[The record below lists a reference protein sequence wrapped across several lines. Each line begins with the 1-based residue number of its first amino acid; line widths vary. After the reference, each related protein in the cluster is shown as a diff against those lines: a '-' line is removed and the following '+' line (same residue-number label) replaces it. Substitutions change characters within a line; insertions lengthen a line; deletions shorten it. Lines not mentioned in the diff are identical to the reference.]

1 MTERESLGSSR
12 LIEIIAVLV
21 LGITTLGTAWCS
33 YEAYQW
39 NSQQSSLAQQT
50 TSAELNANRLFGLAT
65 QKVTYDSSLLADYAT
80 AYRANDTKLMQ
91 FYRQSLMRPQLLPY
105 LDAWVADVQAGKAP
119 QNLLSDPAYLDPV
132 MADYTAAAAQGGHFG
147 RAEQGGRLLRR
158 PLPGDDHPV
167 GGRAVLRRGD
177 LVVPLDAGEA
187 RHHRLCGHRDRDR
200 REPPGRSSGAVVMRG
215 VPSGHGGPAK
225 FPAGR
230 TRRDRERAVPARRP
244 THRGWCIRLI
254 ARDIVIA

>member
-1 MTERESLGSSR
+1 MTERESLGTSR
-12 LIEIIAVLV
+12 LIEIITVLV

-132 MADYTAAAAQGGHFG
+132 LADYTAAAAQV
-147 RAEQGGRLLRR
+147 AT
-158 PLPGDDHPV
+158 
-167 GGRAVLRRGD
+167 
-177 LVVPLDAGEA
+177 LDAQSKAAGSYA
-187 RHHRLCGHRDRDR
+187 DRYLVTTILLAV
-200 REPPGRSSGAVVMRG
+200 GLFFGGVTSSFRWT
-215 VPSGHGGPAK
+215 PAK
-225 FPAGR
+225 LA
-230 TRRDRERAVPARRP
+230 
-244 THRGWCIRLI
+244 II
-254 ARDIVIA
+254 AFAVIAIGIAASRLVDLPVQL

>member
-1 MTERESLGSSR
+1 VTERESLGSSR
-12 LIEIIAVLV
+12 LIEIIIVLV

-132 MADYTAAAAQGGHFG
+132 MADYTAAAAKV
-147 RAEQGGRLLRR
+147 AT
-158 PLPGDDHPV
+158 
-167 GGRAVLRRGD
+167 
-177 LVVPLDAGEA
+177 LDAQSKAAGSYA
-187 RHHRLCGHRDRDR
+187 DRYLVTTILLAV
-200 REPPGRSSGAVVMRG
+200 GLFFGGVTSSFRWT
-215 VPSGHGGPAK
+215 PAK
-225 FPAGR
+225 LA
-230 TRRDRERAVPARRP
+230 
-244 THRGWCIRLI
+244 II
-254 ARDIVIA
+254 AFAVIAIGIAASRLVDLPVQL

>member
-12 LIEIIAVLV
+12 LIEIITVLV

-39 NSQQSSLAQQT
+39 NGQQSSLAQQT

-132 MADYTAAAAQGGHFG
+132 MADYTAAAAKV
-147 RAEQGGRLLRR
+147 AT
-158 PLPGDDHPV
+158 
-167 GGRAVLRRGD
+167 
-177 LVVPLDAGEA
+177 LDAQSKAAGSYA
-187 RHHRLCGHRDRDR
+187 DRYLVTTILLAV
-200 REPPGRSSGAVVMRG
+200 GLFFGGVTSSFRWT
-215 VPSGHGGPAK
+215 PAK
-225 FPAGR
+225 LA
-230 TRRDRERAVPARRP
+230 
-244 THRGWCIRLI
+244 II
-254 ARDIVIA
+254 AFAVIAIGIAASRLVDLPVQL